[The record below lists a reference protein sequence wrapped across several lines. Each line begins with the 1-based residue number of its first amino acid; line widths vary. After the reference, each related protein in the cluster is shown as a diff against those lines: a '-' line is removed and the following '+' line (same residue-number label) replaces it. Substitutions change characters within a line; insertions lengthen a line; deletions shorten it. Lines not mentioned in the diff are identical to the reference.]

1 LGDRWGLIANSPN
14 RKNDDV
20 SVTVTAVRA
29 VGGTEWTGL
38 LRKSV
43 EVSATLNAF
52 NFGPSL
58 VFRAT
63 VVRRT

>member
-1 LGDRWGLIANSPN
+1 MGSDSNSPN
-14 RKNDDV
+14 RKSDDV

-43 EVSATLNAF
+43 EGNEH
-52 NFGPSL
+52 
-58 VFRAT
+58 
-63 VVRRT
+63 